1 MGKLTNKVAI
11 VTGAARGQGEAIA
24 RLFIEEGAKVVL
36 GDILDEDGRALVR
49 SLGDA
54 SAYVHL
60 DVTSEAD
67 WKTAVDAAS
76 QFGALNVLIN
86 NAGIDHFVSIVDTT
100 LEDYLRVIR
109 VNQVGT
115 FLGIREV
122 IEPMKKSNG
131 GSIVNT
137 SSTAGLQGQN
147 GHIAYVASKWA
158 VRGMTKAAALEL
170 GRYGIRV
177 NSIHPGGIDTP
188 MANPLGLK
196 RADMDA
202 AFKDF
207 PIARIGEPLEIA
219 RLAVFLASED
229 SSYSTG
235 GEFTADGGM
244 TAGVT
249 LEALPTS

>member
-1 MGKLTNKVAI
+1 MGKLSNKVAI
-11 VTGAARGQGEAIA
+11 ITGAARGQGDAIA
-24 RLFIEEGAKVVL
+24 RLFVEEGAKVVL
-36 GDILDEDGRALVR
+36 GDILDEQGCALA
-49 SLGDA
+49 SNLGDA
-54 SAYVHL
+54 AAYVHL
-60 DVTSEAD
+60 DVTNEAG
-67 WKTAVDAAS
+67 WQSAVEAAS
-76 QFGALNVLIN
+76 QLGALNVLIN
-86 NAGIDHFVSIVDTT
+86 NAGIDHHVSIVDTT

-122 IEPMKKSNG
+122 TEPMKKANG

-158 VRGMTKAAALEL
+158 VRGMTKTAAIEL

-188 MANPLGLK
+188 MANPQGLK
-196 RADMDA
+196 RAILDT

-207 PIARIGEPLEIA
+207 PITRIGTPLEIA
-219 RLAVFLASED
+219 RLAVFLASDD

-244 TAGVT
+244 TAGVI
-249 LEALPTS
+249 LEALPSS

>member
-1 MGKLTNKVAI
+1 MGKLINKVAI
-11 VTGAARGQGEAIA
+11 ITGAARGQGEAIA
-24 RLFIEEGAKVVL
+24 RLFVEEGAKVVL
-36 GDILDEDGRALVR
+36 GDILDEEGRNLAR
-49 SLGDA
+49 NLGNA
-54 SAYVHL
+54 AAYVHL

-67 WKTAVDAAS
+67 WKSAVEVAS

-122 IEPMKKSNG
+122 IEPMKKANG

-158 VRGMTKAAALEL
+158 VRGMTKSAALEL
-170 GRYGIRV
+170 GHYGIRV

-196 RADMDA
+196 EADMDI

-207 PIARIGEPLEIA
+207 PIARIGRPVEIA
-219 RLAVFLASED
+219 RLAVFLASDD